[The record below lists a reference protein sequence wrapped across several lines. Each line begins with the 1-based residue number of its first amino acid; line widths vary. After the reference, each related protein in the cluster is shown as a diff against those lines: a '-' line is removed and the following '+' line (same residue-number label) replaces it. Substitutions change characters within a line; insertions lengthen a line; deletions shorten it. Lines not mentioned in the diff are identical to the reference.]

1 MAHHDVI
8 VIGAS
13 SGGVEV
19 LSQLARGL
27 PKGLPAAV
35 FVVCQFPP
43 GSRSVLPDL
52 MSRAGPLLAVHARDG
67 DPVYL
72 GQIYVAP
79 PDHHLILQNGT
90 VRLTHGPREN
100 GHRPAI
106 DPLFRTAA
114 RIYGPRVIGVVLSG
128 ALYDGVADLLAIR
141 AAGGIAIVQDP
152 QDALV
157 AALPLN
163 ATEVAGADH
172 VVPAA
177 ALAPLLADLVRR
189 PVTQKGGAP
198 MTDPIDKIPEVQ
210 ARDQEAQKEG
220 KRRGALSVFTCPEC
234 GGSLW
239 QVDEQTVVRFRCHVG
254 HACNGE
260 ALLAEQT
267 EIPEAALWTAVR
279 TFKDKTVLA
288 RQLAGQE
295 RARQRRG
302 RPSLRRT
309 SATGGAVRQQHPSGP
324 PGRDLTRP
332 AGWDDWHASCPWW
345 TVELSQRRSP

>member
-1 MAHHDVI
+1 MAHHDII

-19 LSQLARGL
+19 LLQLARGL

-35 FVVCQFPP
+35 FVVCHFPP
-43 GSRSVLPDL
+43 NSRSILPDIV
-52 MSRAGPLLAVHARDG
+52 SRSGPLLAVHARDG
-67 DPVYL
+67 DPVYP

-79 PDHHLILQNGT
+79 PDHHLMLQEGT
-90 VRLTHGPREN
+90 VRLSHGPREN

-106 DPLFRTAA
+106 DPLFRSAA
-114 RIYGPRVIGVVLSG
+114 RVYGPRVIGVVLSG
-128 ALYDGVADLLAIR
+128 ALYDGVAGLLAIR
-141 AAGGIAIVQDP
+141 AAGGVAIVQDP

-177 ALAPLLADLVRR
+177 ALAPLLADLVQR
-189 PVTQKGGAP
+189 PAPQKGDAP
-198 MTDPIDKIPEVQ
+198 MTDPIDEIPDVQ
-210 ARDQEAQKEG
+210 VQDQEAQKNG
-220 KRRGALSVFTCPEC
+220 RRRGALSVYTCPEC

-239 QVDEQTVVRFRCHVG
+239 QVDEKNVVRFRCHVG
-254 HACNGE
+254 HAYYGE

-267 EIPEAALWTAVR
+267 ETLEAALWTAVR

-288 RQLAGQE
+288 RQLAAQE
-295 RARQRRG
+295 RERGNHDAANRFDEQAHQAEQYGNSIRQYVLG
-302 RPSLRRT
+302 RT
-309 SATGGAVRQQHPSGP
+309 
-324 PGRDLTRP
+324 
-332 AGWDDWHASCPWW
+332 
-345 TVELSQRRSP
+345 

>member
-35 FVVCQFPP
+35 FVVCHFPP
-43 GSRSVLPDL
+43 GGRSILPDL
-52 MSRAGPLLAVHARDG
+52 MSRVGPLLAVHARDG
-67 DPVYL
+67 DPVYP

-79 PDHHLILQNGT
+79 PDHHLILQDGT
-90 VRLTHGPREN
+90 VRLTRGPREN

-114 RIYGPRVIGVVLSG
+114 RAYGPRVIGVVLSG
-128 ALYDGVADLLAIR
+128 ALYDGVAGLLAIR

-189 PVTQKGGAP
+189 PVTQKTGAP

-210 ARDQEAQKEG
+210 VRDQEAQTEG

-239 QVDEQTVVRFRCHVG
+239 QVDEQAVVRFRCHVG
-254 HACNGE
+254 HAYNGE

-267 EIPEAALWTAVR
+267 EVLEAALWTAVR

-288 RQLAGQE
+288 RQLAGRE
-295 RARQRRG
+295 RERG
-302 RPSLRRT
+302 NDEAAHRFDEQAQQAEQYGNSIHQYLL
-309 SATGGAVRQQHPSGP
+309 GG
-324 PGRDLTRP
+324 T
-332 AGWDDWHASCPWW
+332 
-345 TVELSQRRSP
+345 